1 MSELQAELRAA
12 FEDRGYEVAEAS
24 VNRGRV
30 RVALLDEDAEADEL
44 RSITTETVGDE
55 NLFGLNVTTE
65 RDEGRDAT
73 VTVVSFRHRS

>member
-1 MSELQAELRAA
+1 MSQLQAELQAA

-24 VNRGRV
+24 INRGLV

-44 RSITTETVGDE
+44 RSVVSETVGDE
-55 NLFGLNVTTE
+55 NVLGLNVTTE
-65 RDEGRDAT
+65 RDEGRAAT

>member
-1 MSELQAELRAA
+1 MSELQDDLRTA

-24 VNRGRV
+24 VNRGLV

-44 RSITTETVGDE
+44 RSVVSETVGDG
-55 NLFGLNVTTE
+55 NVLGLNVTTE
-65 RDEGRDAT
+65 RDEGREAT